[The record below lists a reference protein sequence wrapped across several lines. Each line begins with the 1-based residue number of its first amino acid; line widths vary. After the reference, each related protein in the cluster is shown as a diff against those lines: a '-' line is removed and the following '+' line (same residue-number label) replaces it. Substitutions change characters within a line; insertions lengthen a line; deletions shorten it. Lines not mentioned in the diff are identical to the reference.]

1 LDGLRIHPGKV
12 VLIAKL
18 LTEGVGVRAAARL
31 ADCDPATVLAVLE
44 TLGRKCSDFLDRK
57 VRNLT
62 VASLQLDELHGRV
75 GISQRHT
82 TPADRERGDFY
93 TFLALDARSKLIVSH
108 YTGKRDYEST
118 DAFVADLA
126 SRITGRVQIT
136 TDGWPAYPDC
146 IRSHLLD
153 RLDYA
158 LMQKIYQADNHP
170 EATRRY
176 APPRCVGVQIE
187 VRAGNPRPDRIS
199 TSYVERVNLSVRTF
213 NRRFVRLG
221 LGWSR
226 KLDNHRHAIAL
237 FVAAY
242 NFCKRHSTTGT
253 SPAHGAGLTD
263 GVWSIEELLET
274 AAQNPD

>member
-1 LDGLRIHPGKV
+1 LDGLRIDQSKV
-12 VLIAKL
+12 VLIVKL
-18 LTEGVGVRAAARL
+18 LGEGVGVRGCSRL
-31 ADCDPATVLAVLE
+31 ADCDSKTVLSVLQ
-44 TLGRKCSDFLDRK
+44 TVGGKLADFLDRK
-57 VRNLT
+57 VRNLA
-62 VASLQLDELHGRV
+62 VASLQLDELHSRV
-75 GISQRHT
+75 GISQRRT
-82 TPADRERGDFY
+82 TPADIERGDQF
-93 TFLALDARSKLIVSH
+93 TFLALCARSKLIVSH
-108 YTGKRDYEST
+108 FTGKRDYQST
-118 DAFVADLA
+118 DCFVADIA
-126 SRITGRVQIT
+126 ERVTGRVQIT

-146 IRSHLLD
+146 IRSHLLQ

-158 LMQKIYQADNHP
+158 MMVKHFKADNHP

-176 APPRCVGVQIE
+176 APPVVTGVHIE
-187 VRAGNPRPDRIS
+187 IRAGNPRPDRIS

-263 GVWSIEELLET
+263 HVWTVEELLEAAT
-274 AAQNPD
+274 ATI